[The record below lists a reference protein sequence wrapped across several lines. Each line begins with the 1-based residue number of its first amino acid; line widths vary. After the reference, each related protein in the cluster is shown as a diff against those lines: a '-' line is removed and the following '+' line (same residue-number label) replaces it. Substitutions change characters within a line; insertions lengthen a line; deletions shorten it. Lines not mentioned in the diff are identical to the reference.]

1 MLFLNLIML
10 GGTLAAAVPA
20 TLHLWA
26 KSKPRTVRWAA
37 MHLLRGAE
45 ASQSRR
51 MRIEQLILLLLRI
64 LIPVAMA
71 LLMARATLTGEQM
84 LAGDKPVSL
93 AVLLDDSASMQA
105 AGRGQA
111 ANEAVAAVLQA
122 LPRGSDAVVLPLSG
136 LGEDPASAT
145 DLAGLAKRVRAGAPG
160 DAPAAVPLRL
170 ATTTPLVAGMARADR
185 LVLLV
190 SDLQTGSWSDAESDA
205 RRRLGKALADL
216 PSGPRLALLPVP
228 SGQPSNLVVG
238 SISVDRELIGPG
250 QPLRL
255 RASLAAFGPQGF
267 PSIRLRLLLDGS
279 EVATASAELPA
290 GGSTEAL
297 FPCTITKAGSHV
309 LAVEASAPGDSIA
322 ADSTAR
328 LSVAVTE
335 QVPVLLVDG
344 TPDPAPLA
352 GGTAYLELALA
363 PPAGSPG
370 LLRATTV
377 LATRLDAALLA
388 ASKVAVLANVRSL
401 RDEQVAALT
410 AFVHAGGGLLVFP
423 GDRCDAGWYARK
435 LGEVLPASLG
445 AVGSGRPAGILARR
459 HDHPALALF
468 DDPTRASLGG
478 VEVRAWFQLTPAAGA
493 TTPLLLD
500 NGAPLLA
507 ERRHGEGRV
516 LLCATACTPAWSNLP
531 LRPAFVPL
539 VHELTAWLA
548 ATVTPPRNLAPGT
561 PLLAALPAAGGT
573 ATLLTPDGQ
582 RHELPV
588 KPRDGGGAVTWPDTR
603 QPGVY
608 AVTGQGT
615 TISYV
620 VQGSASE
627 HDPAAFDHAGAV
639 RVAGELGATL
649 VSSAEELLTHER
661 QRRSGVELWP
671 WFWGLLLV
679 LLFAEIAMIDRIAAR
694 PGAAG
699 GRP

>member
-344 TPDPAPLA
+344 APVLFSLVDSRRRHATAHMMSHASGAAREDLPCQHSAAPPCSPCWGSRRCGTPRPSRMKAAAAARERSGQAVARETTAAA
-352 GGTAYLELALA
+352 GRVRGTARSWRSAALRRPRALHRHGLAH
-363 PPAGSPG
+363 
-370 LLRATTV
+370 RQF
-377 LATRLDAALLA
+377 RLDYDPTAAWA
-388 ASKVAVLANVRSL
+388 
-401 RDEQVAALT
+401 D
-410 AFVHAGGGLLVFP
+410 
-423 GDRCDAGWYARK
+423 
-435 LGEVLPASLG
+435 LPA
-445 AVGSGRPAGILARR
+445 
-459 HDHPALALF
+459 
-468 DDPTRASLGG
+468 
-478 VEVRAWFQLTPAAGA
+478 
-493 TTPLLLD
+493 
-500 NGAPLLA
+500 
-507 ERRHGEGRV
+507 
-516 LLCATACTPAWSNLP
+516 
-531 LRPAFVPL
+531 
-539 VHELTAWLA
+539 
-548 ATVTPPRNLAPGT
+548 
-561 PLLAALPAAGGT
+561 
-573 ATLLTPDGQ
+573 
-582 RHELPV
+582 
-588 KPRDGGGAVTWPDTR
+588 
-603 QPGVY
+603 
-608 AVTGQGT
+608 
-615 TISYV
+615 
-620 VQGSASE
+620 
-627 HDPAAFDHAGAV
+627 
-639 RVAGELGATL
+639 
-649 VSSAEELLTHER
+649 
-661 QRRSGVELWP
+661 
-671 WFWGLLLV
+671 
-679 LLFAEIAMIDRIAAR
+679 
-694 PGAAG
+694 
-699 GRP
+699 